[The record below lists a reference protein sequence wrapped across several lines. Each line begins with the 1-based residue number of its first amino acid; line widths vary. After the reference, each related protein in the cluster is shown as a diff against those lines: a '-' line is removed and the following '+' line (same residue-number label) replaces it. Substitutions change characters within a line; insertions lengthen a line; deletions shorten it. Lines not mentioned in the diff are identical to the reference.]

1 MDINKSLDELINE
14 ATTLSEEQEKKIK
27 ERAMKKAQEIINIEV
42 NKYKKD

>member
-27 ERAMKKAQEIINIEV
+27 ERAMKKAQEIINLEV
-42 NKYKKD
+42 NTYKKD